1 MTPLERKKL
10 INDVFE
16 PKSGE
21 KILIIVDLPHDY
33 IADTAS
39 WKQRRKLA
47 KEWVQTLKSMGEEKG
62 FYVDF
67 LKYFATGKQN
77 GPIPKDVKDKIKK
90 SNLFFAM
97 TEFSATSSLATI
109 CQDKESRT
117 RGASMPRFERQMEET
132 ALKAD
137 YTKIQHYAIG
147 LKNIL
152 DNSIAADI
160 YFSTGEK
167 IFIDLRNRAS
177 GADTGSC
184 KEAGQIINFPSGEAW
199 KVPYEGTSNESKKFG
214 SSKTRGV
221 LPVLYDKEFVKY
233 VVKENQISEILGDGN
248 IASKMRDLFN
258 ENKSRRN
265 IAEFGIGCNP
275 NAVVTGN
282 ILEDEKAGL
291 HIAYGASKHIGG
303 KVTSD
308 LHQDI
313 CYSKGC
319 PIEAF
324 SVVLT
329 NKDGSKINII
339 KNSELQYKLLG

>member
-10 INDVFE
+10 IDDVFE

-21 KILIIVDLPHDY
+21 KIIIIVDLPHDY
-33 IADTAS
+33 IVDTAS
-39 WKQRRKLA
+39 WSDRRKFA
-47 KEWVQTLKSMGEEKG
+47 ADWFQTLKSMGEEKG

-67 LKYFATGKQN
+67 LEYLATGKHN
-77 GPIPKDVKDKIKK
+77 GPIPKIVKNKIKK

-97 TEFSATSSLATI
+97 TEFSATSSLVTI
-109 CQDKESRT
+109 CYDKESRT
-117 RGASMPRFERQMEET
+117 RGASMPRVERRMEET
-132 ALKAD
+132 ALNAD
-137 YTKIQHYAIG
+137 YTKIHRYAIN

-152 DNSIAADI
+152 DNSIAAEI

-167 IFIDLRNRAS
+167 IFIDLRNRKA

-199 KVPYEGTSNESKKFG
+199 KVPYEGTSDESKKFG
-214 SSKTRGV
+214 PSKTQGV
-221 LPVLYDKEFVKY
+221 LPVLYDKEYLKY
-233 VVKENQISEILGDGN
+233 VVKENQISEIFGEGK
-248 IASKMRDLFN
+248 IASKMKDLFN

-275 NAVVTGN
+275 CAVVTGN

-291 HIAYGASKHIGG
+291 HIAYGTSKHIGG
-303 KVTSD
+303 NISSD

-329 NKDGSKINII
+329 NKNGSKIQII
-339 KNSELQYKLLG
+339 KNSELQYELLR

>member
-1 MTPLERKKL
+1 MTPIERKKL
-10 INDVFE
+10 INDVFG
-16 PKSGE
+16 PRSGE
-21 KILIIVDLPHDY
+21 KILMIVDLPHDN
-33 IADTAS
+33 IVDTPS
-39 WKQRRKLA
+39 WKERRKLA
-47 KEWVQTLKSMGEEKG
+47 LDWFQTLKSMGEEKG

-67 LKYFATGKQN
+67 LEYFATGKHN
-77 GPIPKDVKDKIKK
+77 GPIPEDVKNKIKK

-97 TEFSATSSLATI
+97 TEFSATSSLVTI
-109 CQDKESRT
+109 SEDKDSKT
-117 RGASMPRFERQMEET
+117 RGASMPSIERRMEET

-137 YTKIQHYAIG
+137 YTKIQHYAIR

-167 IFIDLRNRAS
+167 IFIDLRNRKA
-177 GADTGSC
+177 GADTGIC
-184 KEAGQIINFPSGEAW
+184 KEVGQIINFPIGEAW
-199 KVPYEGTSNESKKFG
+199 KVPYEGTSDESKKFG
-214 SSKTRGV
+214 ISKTQGV
-221 LPVLYDKEFVKY
+221 LPVLYNKEFVKY
-233 VVKENQISEILGDGN
+233 FVKQNQISEILGGGK
-248 IASKMRDLFN
+248 IASKMRDLFKEN
-258 ENKSRRN
+258 ESRRN

-275 NAVVTGN
+275 CAVVTGN

-291 HIAYGASKHIGG
+291 HIAYGMSKHIGG
-303 KVTSD
+303 KVASD

-329 NKDGSKINII
+329 NKDGSKTHII
-339 KNSELQYKLLG
+339 KNSELQYELLE